1 MSYER
6 LQTLAD
12 SYPAQ
17 EKPELENLATQYRT
31 RQEQEILEIAA
42 IAADVSVDSILNLGL
57 EPEDDS
63 QVWRAFSSQYPNVD
77 RESLRGASEE
87 RLQGIANG
95 IKGKLFELE
104 VVERLNS
111 GKSVGELA
119 LGPGQVARLADSPTQ
134 KDWDVEIANTDG
146 SIAEQLQLK
155 ASDSLSYIKRALV
168 AHPGIRIAVPSEVD
182 ATADNL
188 LGTDISHGSIKK
200 RVDAQVN
207 EAGEGPIE
215 NALDQAAEVAFD
227 SIPIVSAGFVV
238 AIEGRRVLMGRQSIE
253 EAMQR
258 AARRIGKAT
267 LLNTLG
273 ATLVASGAGVISVPT
288 SVAVR
293 IAWDRS
299 ANRIAIGDFLE
310 SKTSEILASTHSSP
324 ATNGPDSEPE

>member
-17 EKPELENLATQYRT
+17 EKPELEYLATQYRA
-31 RQEQEILEIAA
+31 RQEQEIFEIAA

-57 EPEDDS
+57 EPDDDS

-95 IKGKLFELE
+95 IKGKLFEIK
-104 VVERLNS
+104 VVDRLNN
-111 GKSVGELA
+111 GESVGELA
-119 LGPGQVARLADSPTQ
+119 LGPGQFARLAESPTQ
-134 KDWDVEIANTDG
+134 EGWDVKFENADG
-146 SIAEQLQLK
+146 SVAEQLQLK
-155 ASDSLSYIKRALV
+155 ASKTPSYIRSAFDK
-168 AHPGIRIAVPSEVD
+168 HPDIRVAVPSEVD
-182 ATADNL
+182 ATAENL
-188 LGTDISHGSIKK
+188 VGTDISLQSMEKQV
-200 RVDAQVN
+200 RRQVD

-215 NALDQAAEVAFD
+215 NALDQTAELAFD
-227 SIPIVSAGFVV
+227 SIPIVSTAFVV
-238 AIEGRRVLMGRQSIE
+238 AIEGRRVLMGRQSID

-258 AARRIGKAT
+258 AARRIGKAA
-267 LLNTLG
+267 LFSTLG

-288 SVAVR
+288 IVGGR
-293 IAWDRS
+293 IAWDRVD
-299 ANRIAIGDFLE
+299 NRIAIGDFLE

-324 ATNGPDSEPE
+324 VTNGPDSEPT

>member
-17 EKPELENLATQYRT
+17 EKPELEYLATQYRA
-31 RQEQEILEIAA
+31 RQEQEIFEIAA

-57 EPEDDS
+57 EPDDDS

-95 IKGKLFELE
+95 IKGKLFEIK
-104 VVERLNS
+104 VVDRLNN
-111 GKSVGELA
+111 GESVGELA
-119 LGPGQVARLADSPTQ
+119 LGPGQFARLAESPTQ
-134 KDWDVEIANTDG
+134 EGWDVRLFNSDG
-146 SIAEQLQLK
+146 SVADQIQNK
-155 ASDSLSYIKRALV
+155 ATTSLSYIKRALV
-168 AHPGIRIAVPSEVD
+168 TLPDIRIAVPSEVD
-182 ATADNL
+182 ATAENL
-188 LGTDISHGSIKK
+188 VGTDISLQSMEKQV
-200 RVDAQVN
+200 RRQVD

-258 AARRIGKAT
+258 AARRIGKAA
-267 LLNTLG
+267 LFGTLG

-288 SVAVR
+288 SVAGR
-293 IAWDRS
+293 IAWDRVD
-299 ANRIAIGDFLE
+299 NQIAIGNFLE
-310 SKTSEILASTHSSP
+310 LNTGEIVALTHSST
-324 ATNGPDSEPE
+324 AAND